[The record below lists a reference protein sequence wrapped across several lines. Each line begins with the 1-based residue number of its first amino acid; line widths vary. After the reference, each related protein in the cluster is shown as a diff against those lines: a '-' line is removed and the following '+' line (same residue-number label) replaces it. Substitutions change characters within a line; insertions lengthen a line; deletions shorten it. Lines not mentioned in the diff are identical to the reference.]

1 MNAAEQLC
9 DKSLKSSRAVRACR
23 RAYCRARGRRGKRFW
38 FVLEEMHMAAIE
50 ANARLLER
58 LLVNQ
63 QRLVP

>member
-9 DKSLKSSRAVRACR
+9 DKALKSSRAVRSCR
-23 RAYCRARGRRGKRFW
+23 RAYCRARARRNQRFW